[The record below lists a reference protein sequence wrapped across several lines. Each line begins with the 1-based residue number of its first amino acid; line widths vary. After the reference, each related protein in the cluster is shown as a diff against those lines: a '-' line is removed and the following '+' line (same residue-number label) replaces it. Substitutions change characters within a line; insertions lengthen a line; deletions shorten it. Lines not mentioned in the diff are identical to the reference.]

1 MEVLE
6 DRGEFT
12 ARRPER
18 RSDLRYSVDEDS
30 IVLFVGH
37 GAPQE
42 AHLVDLS
49 QDGCRLRTTEPI
61 TARSRLPVEVFFTIE
76 GISFRFRSV
85 LQWTDGHHLVGIR
98 FVNSMP
104 QRLVE
109 LASVIC
115 KMEKTA
121 AARAD
126 VVNLLIAK
134 HKAEQSTGSQATVW
148 ADAPGHVGEPGHI
161 GEPGR
166 AGERGHVGESGRVP
180 VAKKLTKLFDFAPLP
195 QGEAIQ
201 PATGRERR
209 GHARHELDTTAMILL
224 PNIETPMH
232 GRILDLSLTGSRIR
246 TDERFPA
253 KIYTRVE
260 TDFRPQGLP
269 FRLGGVI
276 QAIHD
281 RNVVGIRF
289 LDINEQ
295 KREQV
300 SGLIGEIERSQA
312 ELPDAPENRV

>member
-1 MEVLE
+1 MDVWE
-6 DRGEFT
+6 DSGEFA

-98 FVNSMP
+98 FVNTMP

-121 AARAD
+121 ATRAD

-134 HKAEQSTGSQATVW
+134 HKAEQSTGRQATVW
-148 ADAPGHVGEPGHI
+148 ADEPSRVADRGHVGDPSHVGEPG
-161 GEPGR
+161 
-166 AGERGHVGESGRVP
+166 RGP
-180 VAKKLTKLFDFAPLP
+180 VAKKLTKLLDFAPLP
-195 QGEAIQ
+195 QGEAKQ

-224 PNIETPMH
+224 PNVESSLH
-232 GRILDLSLTGSRIR
+232 GRILDLSLTGCRIR
-246 TDERFPA
+246 TDERFPVG
-253 KIYTRVE
+253 IYTRVE

-276 QAIHD
+276 QAIHE
-281 RNVVGIRF
+281 RNIVGIRF

-300 SGLIGEIERSQA
+300 SGLIGEIEQSQA
-312 ELPDAPENRV
+312 ELPGPAVNRI

>member
-1 MEVLE
+1 MDVCE
-6 DRGEFT
+6 DRGEF
-12 ARRPER
+12 AVRRPER

-126 VVNLLIAK
+126 LVNLLIAK
-134 HKAEQSTGSQATVW
+134 HKAEQSTGRQATVW
-148 ADAPGHVGEPGHI
+148 ADAPGQV
-161 GEPGR
+161 
-166 AGERGHVGESGRVP
+166 GERGHVGDSGHVGERGRVP
-180 VAKKLTKLFDFAPLP
+180 AAKKLTRLLDFAPLSRAE
-195 QGEAIQ
+195 GMQ

-224 PNIETPMH
+224 PNVESSLH
-232 GRILDLSLTGSRIR
+232 GHILDLSLTGCRIR
-246 TDERFPA
+246 TDERFPVG
-253 KIYTRVE
+253 IYTRVE

-281 RNVVGIRF
+281 RNIVGIRF

>member
-1 MEVLE
+1 MDVWEE
-6 DRGEFT
+6 SGKFP

-85 LQWTDGHHLVGIR
+85 LQWTDGHNLVGIR
-98 FVNSMP
+98 FVNTMP

-115 KMEKTA
+115 KMEKNA

-134 HKAEQSTGSQATVW
+134 HKAEQSTGHQATMR
-148 ADAPGHVGEPGHI
+148 ADAPGQVGDPGHVGE
-161 GEPGR
+161 R
-166 AGERGHVGESGRVP
+166 GRVP
-180 VAKKLTKLFDFAPLP
+180 VAGKLTKLLDFAPLP
-195 QGEAIQ
+195 QGEALQ

-224 PNIETPMH
+224 PNVESPLH
-232 GRILDLSLTGSRIR
+232 GRILDLSLTGSRVR

-253 KIYTRVE
+253 SINTRVE

-276 QAIHD
+276 QAIHE
-281 RNVVGIRF
+281 RNIVGIRF

-300 SGLIGEIERSQA
+300 SSLIGEIERSQA
-312 ELPDAPENRV
+312 ELPDAPEGRM

>member
-1 MEVLE
+1 MDVWEDSGEV
-6 DRGEFT
+6 T

-134 HKAEQSTGSQATVW
+134 HKAEQSTGRQATVW
-148 ADAPGHVGEPGHI
+148 ADAPDHVGEP
-161 GEPGR
+161 
-166 AGERGHVGESGRVP
+166 GRVP
-180 VAKKLTKLFDFAPLP
+180 VAKKLTKLLDFAPLARA
-195 QGEAIQ
+195 EATQ

-224 PNIETPMH
+224 PNVESPIH

-246 TDERFPA
+246 TDERFPVG
-253 KIYTRVE
+253 IYTRVE

-281 RNVVGIRF
+281 RNIVGIRF
-289 LDINEQ
+289 LDLNEQ

>member
-1 MEVLE
+1 MDVWE
-6 DRGEFT
+6 DSGKFA

-61 TARSRLPVEVFFTIE
+61 IARSRLPVEVFFTIE

-109 LASVIC
+109 LATVIC

-126 VVNLLIAK
+126 LVNLLIAK
-134 HKAEQSTGSQATVW
+134 HKAEQSTGRQATVW
-148 ADAPGHVGEPGHI
+148 ADAPGQVGEQGRVDEPGHV
-161 GEPGR
+161 GQP
-166 AGERGHVGESGRVP
+166 GHVGGAGRAP
-180 VAKKLTKLFDFAPLP
+180 VAGKLTKLFDFAPP
-195 QGEAIQ
+195 PRADAKER
-201 PATGRERR
+201 ATGRERR
-209 GHARHELDTTAMILL
+209 GHARHELDTTAMIIL
-224 PNIETPMH
+224 PNVESPLH

-253 KIYTRVE
+253 GLYTRVE

-276 QAIHD
+276 QAIHE
-281 RNVVGIRF
+281 RNIVGIRF

-312 ELPDAPENRV
+312 ELPGPLEHRA